1 MTQEINPQLKG
12 AIESLIFISERPIST
27 EEILG
32 VLEGLDNET
41 VSLAVGQLKE
51 EYEQRNSGIKIV
63 EVAGGYQM
71 VTSPNYVQFVKKYYK
86 IKHSEKLSMPALETL
101 AIIAYKQPVTKLDI
115 ETIRGVNVDGVLKN
129 LLEKGLVRIMGRKE
143 VIGRPFVYGTTRSF
157 LEYFGLNSLDELP
170 AIEEFVEALKE
181 KEGAEDQAEITPI
194 EEESSIPAGEHKNV
208 SGVRYNG
215 NDADLTH
222 NETAQSKEKDTKE
235 DNKEGTKEEFAK
247 E

>member
-1 MTQEINPQLKG
+1 MTQDISQQLKG
-12 AIESLIFISERPIST
+12 TIESLIFISERPISDD
-27 EEILG
+27 EIIG
-32 VLEGLDNET
+32 ILEGLDKET
-41 VSLAVGQLKE
+41 ITLAVQQLKE
-51 EYEQRNSGIKIV
+51 EYEQRNSGIKLV

-86 IKHSEKLSMPALETL
+86 IKHSEKLSMPALESL

-143 VIGRPFVYGTTRSF
+143 VIGRPFVYGTTRNF

-181 KEGAEDQAEITPI
+181 KEGDQDQAEITPI
-194 EEESSIPAGEHKNV
+194 ENIENDASIPTEVGSNI
-208 SGVRYNG
+208 SGVRQQENG
-215 NDADLTH
+215 T
-222 NETAQSKEKDTKE
+222 EQTKE
-235 DNKEGTKEEFAK
+235 NDSIEEAKEDTKEEFAK